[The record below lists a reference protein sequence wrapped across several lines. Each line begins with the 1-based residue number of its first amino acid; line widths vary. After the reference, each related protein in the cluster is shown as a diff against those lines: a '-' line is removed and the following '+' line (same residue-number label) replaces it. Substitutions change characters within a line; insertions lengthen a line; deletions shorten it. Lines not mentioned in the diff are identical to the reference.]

1 MNYLFFVLII
11 SCFMPIYIFGGSKS
25 YNLGINLSTKYQP
38 IPDGFTLN
46 YSLSMSVGKVLKG
59 NVNILRTN
67 LVSDI
72 EGGFSIGVK
81 GTLTEIVASGYDSEI
96 HNLTTTPNGYLR
108 FNLTNYGKIVPYI
121 SLLGGIAITKNY
133 SYTQIVGYGI
143 TENSSSKTSFSSGY
157 QLGVNYFIS
166 DNLSFHIQYENNL
179 PFSSDVESIKVITW
193 GFQYWF

>member
-1 MNYLFFVLII
+1 MNYLFFILVI
-11 SCFMPIYIFGGSKS
+11 SFFIPVYIFGGSKS
-25 YNLGINLSTKYQP
+25 YNFINLSTKYQP

-72 EGGFSIGVK
+72 
-81 GTLTEIVASGYDSEI
+81 
-96 HNLTTTPNGYLR
+96 
-108 FNLTNYGKIVPYI
+108 
-121 SLLGGIAITKNY
+121 
-133 SYTQIVGYGI
+133 VGYGI
-143 TENSSSKTSFSSGY
+143 TETSSSKTSFSSGY